1 MEKLFPAG
9 LWPFPLSMAAKAAR
23 PAVDIDCIDRIQM
36 RANRVMVKTR
46 WIEMQSEANYHVL
59 HS

>member
-23 PAVDIDCIDRIQM
+23 PAVDIDRIQM
-36 RANRVMVKTR
+36 RAKQVMVKTR
-46 WIEMQSEANYHVL
+46 WIEMHGGELAKAVIMFM
-59 HS
+59 